1 VSGVLVSVEWL
12 QRHLDSVRLLDVRG
26 EVATEQPRYRAHP
39 EHYREGHIPGAVFVD
54 WRVDF
59 TDRECAVPVT
69 IASPEVFAADATRLG
84 IGADTVVV
92 AYDHYYNVLAG
103 RIVLVLRSYGHAA
116 SHVLDGGLSAWTNE
130 GCPLEGGDVVPAPAD
145 PPHPVPAGREGVIDL
160 EGMRRAI
167 RDGAQLL
174 DARKAEEYSGRETH
188 ARRAGHIPGALNVP
202 YKSLLDADGRFLP
215 ADRLAELLDGYG
227 VDLDRPTVAY
237 CNGGVSATAVATA
250 VEIVSGRRPVV
261 YDGSWNQW
269 GDRDD
274 TPVETGP

>member
-1 VSGVLVSVEWL
+1 MSVEWL

-39 EHYREGHIPGAVFVD
+39 EHYGEGHIPGAVFAD

-103 RIVLVLRSYGHAA
+103 RIVLVLRSYGHAT

-145 PPHPVPAGREGVIDL
+145 PPHPVPAGREGMIDL

-202 YKSLLDADGRFLP
+202 YKSLLDADGRFLA

>member
-1 VSGVLVSVEWL
+1 MSVEWL

-103 RIVLVLRSYGHAA
+103 RIVLVLRSYGHAT